1 MNGSADPEQE
11 WAAMAEIDYLNF
23 DLQIERVGEG
33 YRAHVLDS
41 PAGQASNDFA
51 LPFSDLELENF
62 VLRMSR
68 TRRVGSPPGKSGIGG
83 RPGVRRP
90 AF

>member
-1 MNGSADPEQE
+1 
-11 WAAMAEIDYLNF
+11 MAEIDYLNF

-33 YRAHVLDS
+33 YRARVLDS

-68 TRRVGSPPGKSGIGG
+68 TRRGVRRLGTSGIGG
-83 RPGVRRP
+83 SPGVRRP